1 MKEIA
6 LLGATASGKSALAIE
21 IAKEV
26 NANILSLDSLSIY
39 KEVDIVSAKPSLGER
54 EGVKHFGIDVLYLNE
69 YFSVSTFFKLYK
81 DAKKSSIKEGKNLI
95 IVGGTSFY
103 LKSMLDGLSPKISPS
118 NQTLNKIKNRLQNL
132 DDAYLFILNNDA
144 TYANKISSKDSYR
157 IQKWYEIYFEIG
169 LSATDF
175 FEKNRKEPLISNIN
189 IFDIEVDRDVLRDRI
204 AKRTSRMIEEGLID
218 EIFYLEKKY
227 TRLPNP
233 MKAIGIVE
241 TLDYLDG
248 KIDLKSLNS
257 LITTHTIQL
266 SKRQE
271 TFNKSKFPSRNKKI
285 KEDLKKI
292 IISDF

>member
-157 IQKWYEIYFEIG
+157 IQKWYEIYFESG